1 MGFVSNK
8 IRSTEFVG
16 PLTGTA
22 ETASIAISS
31 SYAAAATTSSYALFA
46 LSASYE
52 VNYETS
58 SSYAETA
65 SLAILARSASLSET
79 ASYIETLHQDVAMTG
94 SWEMIGNLTVNGTAS
109 FTYVTASQT
118 LVEQNTITVFGSGS
132 VLPQAGLIAA
142 DTASVY
148 TSGSWL
154 WDFPKQYWY
163 TTASISASRFNGTAS
178 IADAISGS
186 ITQDLTISGSVR
198 ISGSLLINGEEPG
211 FGAAVIISGSAP
223 SGSTTGSMWFNNQD
237 LNLYIQY
244 NDGTSSYWLP
254 SYNNQSLY
262 ANSASFAVTT
272 SFANNFTVSRSFTA
286 ASSSTFLGTAS
297 FTSQTIVNDL
307 QVINKIQ
314 HATSPKPSANY
325 GVALGN
331 NAMVSGG
338 YGVAVGS
345 NNFISASAVAAFVAG
360 QFNTASAALQ
370 TIVGQY
376 NAPNNTAGAFIV
388 GGGTGTESGS
398 RKNTAVFTTS
408 SIILSSSIFISGSL
422 LLNGAEVGGRGATVT
437 ITGSI
442 PSGSANSGSLWW
454 NENDGNLYIQV
465 TGPTGST
472 YVPATNTV
480 AGGNYG
486 ATLVTARTGSTWSI
500 NHNLN
505 TTTPLI
511 TVYSGSSVMIP
522 ATIDS
527 LDANNT
533 RITFSGSVTGTA
545 VLSTGIGNATANL
558 AVSASYATTASLV
571 VNATS
576 ASLATSASFATTA
589 SALLGT
595 SPTYIQAYNASQ
607 MSLPAA
613 ATTTVAGWT
622 SSIAQNATEW
632 NPATGV
638 FTATK
643 AGTYLV
649 SAKLLFNQFTPN
661 AIGNELNISI
671 VSSAQGTVATSY
683 IFCETTSNVLRMI
696 PAATAIVTVTPGQTI
711 LTNCYQATGA
721 ARTLFNNFGGSS
733 ITIQELPNKIQK

>member
-31 SYAAAATTSSYALFA
+31 SYADAATTSSYALFA

-65 SLAILARSASLSET
+65 SLAILAHSASLSET

-109 FTYVTASQT
+109 FTYTTASQT
-118 LVEQNTITVFGSGS
+118 LVDQNTITVYGSGS
-132 VLPQAGLIAA
+132 VLPTAGYIAA

-154 WDFPKQYWY
+154 WDFPKQVWF
-163 TTASISASRFNGTAS
+163 TTASISASRFSGTAS
-178 IADAISGS
+178 IADAITGS
-186 ITQDLTISGSVR
+186 LTQDVTISGSVR
-198 ISGSLLINGEEPG
+198 ISGSLLINGEEPR

-223 SGSTTGSMWFNNQD
+223 SGSATGSMWFNDED

-244 NDGTSSYWLP
+244 NDGTSSYWVP

-262 ANSASFAVTT
+262 ANSASFAATT

-297 FTSQTIVNDL
+297 FVSQAVIRDL

-314 HATSPKPSANY
+314 HATSPKPAANY

-345 NNFISASAVAAFVAG
+345 NNFISASAQAAFVSG
-360 QFNTASAALQ
+360 QYNTASATSQ
-370 TIVGQY
+370 TVVGQY
-376 NAPNNTAGAFIV
+376 NAPDNTAGAFIV

-408 SIILSSSIFISGSL
+408 SITLSSSIFISGSL
-422 LLNGAEVGGRGATVT
+422 LLNGAEVGGKGATVT

-454 NENDGNLYIQV
+454 NETDGNLYVQV
-465 TGPTGST
+465 VGPTGST

-480 AGGNYG
+480 AGGYYG
-486 ATLVTARTGSTWSI
+486 ETRTVTATGSVWNI
-500 NHNLN
+500 NHNLDSH
-505 TTTPLI
+505 TPLI

-522 ATIDS
+522 ASIDS

-545 VLSTGIGNATANL
+545 VLSTGIGNETTNN
-558 AVSASYATTASLV
+558 AVSASYAT
-571 VNATS
+571 S
-576 ASLATSASFATTA
+576 ASFARSASFATTA
-589 SALLGT
+589 SYVKLD
-595 SPTYIQAYNASQ
+595 
-607 MSLPAA
+607 
-613 ATTTVAGWT
+613 AGK
-622 SSIAQNATEW
+622 
-632 NPATGV
+632 V
-638 FTATK
+638 
-643 AGTYLV
+643 LV
-649 SAKLLFNQFTPN
+649 SET
-661 AIGNELNISI
+661 GSW
-671 VSSAQGTVATSY
+671 TVATGQATYSFTVPDNNTY
-683 IFCETTSNVLRMI
+683 VMWMRCNI
-696 PAATAIVTVTPGQTI
+696 PNGIITWNATATVTNTNVPAVGTQYAWVYSGGGTPIDIVTLPIQFIGTSGSIVRSAGGGVGTTTNRFDFVLNNTSGATQTAYYGYTQ
-711 LTNCYQATGA
+711 L
-721 ARTLFNNFGGSS
+721 
-733 ITIQELPNKIQK
+733 